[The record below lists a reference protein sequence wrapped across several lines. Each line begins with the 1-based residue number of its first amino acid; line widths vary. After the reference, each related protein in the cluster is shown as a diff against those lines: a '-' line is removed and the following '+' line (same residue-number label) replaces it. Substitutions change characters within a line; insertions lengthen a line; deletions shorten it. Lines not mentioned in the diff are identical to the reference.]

1 MRRSKGGKARQAVG
15 ERQGLAAALRKDGK
29 GHPPDVG
36 FAGQGPNRS
45 CQRKIS
51 PSHLNIRPHNW
62 HDTCLLTVMPHE
74 PSIYRRLLLV
84 VALTVS
90 SAQAQVSS
98 GPDTPRTSFQDPA
111 ALETLAKNAALKALP
126 PLTDTQRLVVGPLQ
140 PRLQLAACGTTVE
153 SKLAPGVQMSGRVMI
168 ELRCNG
174 STPWHLYV
182 PVKVVGTTA
191 VVVAAHALIAGTVLT
206 DKDLSVEQRDMVG
219 LPPGYLND
227 PSIAIGLTA
236 GRGISG
242 GAIMT
247 NQQLLGA
254 QAVQRG
260 QTVTLIAN
268 AGGISVR
275 MAGRALSDGF
285 INQRVRV
292 ENLSSGKIVEGIA
305 TSAQVVQINF

>member
-1 MRRSKGGKARQAVG
+1 M
-15 ERQGLAAALRKDGK
+15 
-29 GHPPDVG
+29 
-36 FAGQGPNRS
+36 
-45 CQRKIS
+45 
-51 PSHLNIRPHNW
+51 
-62 HDTCLLTVMPHE
+62 
-74 PSIYRRLLLV
+74 
-84 VALTVS
+84 
-90 SAQAQVSS
+90 SS

-153 SKLAPGVQMSGRVMI
+153 SKLAPGVQMGGRVMI

>member
-1 MRRSKGGKARQAVG
+1 
-15 ERQGLAAALRKDGK
+15 
-29 GHPPDVG
+29 
-36 FAGQGPNRS
+36 
-45 CQRKIS
+45 
-51 PSHLNIRPHNW
+51 
-62 HDTCLLTVMPHE
+62 MPHK
-74 PSIYRRLLLV
+74 PSIYRRFLV
-84 VALTVS
+84 VAALTVTC
-90 SAQAQVSS
+90 AQAQVPS
-98 GPDTPRTSFQDPA
+98 GPNAPHTAFQDLA
-111 ALETLAKNAALKALP
+111 ALEVLAKSEALQALP
-126 PLTDTQRLVVGPLQ
+126 PLTETQRLIVGPLP
-140 PRLQLAACGTTVE
+140 PRLQLAVCEKKVE
-153 SKLAPGVQMSGRVMI
+153 SKRAPGVQVGGRVLI

-174 STPWHLYV
+174 ATPWHLYV

-191 VVVAAHALIAGTVLT
+191 VVVAAHALVAGTVLS
-206 DKDLSVEQRDMVG
+206 DKDLSVEQRDLVG

-236 GRGISG
+236 ARGVSG

-268 AGGISVR
+268 ADGISVR

>member
-1 MRRSKGGKARQAVG
+1 MSGKELPRCEGRPANGARPTSVLPAAGRHLCDG
-15 ERQGLAAALRKDGK
+15 EIL
-29 GHPPDVG
+29 
-36 FAGQGPNRS
+36 
-45 CQRKIS
+45 
-51 PSHLNIRPHNW
+51 PSHRHATPASW
-62 HDTCLLTVMPHE
+62 HAACLLTVMPHE
-74 PSIYRRLLLV
+74 PSIYRRFLFM

-90 SAQAQVSS
+90 SAHAQVAS
-98 GPDTPRTSFQDPA
+98 GPSTAAVPKMPGAQPPAFQDMA
-111 ALETLAKNAALKALP
+111 QLETLAKTAAAQALP

-140 PRLQLAACGTTVE
+140 SRQLAACNDNVE
-153 SKLAPGVQMSGRVMI
+153 SKRAPGVQMAGRVMI

-174 STPWHLYV
+174 NAPWHLYV

-191 VVVAAHALIAGTVLT
+191 VVVAAHALVAGTVLT